1 MDVATSRQARIP
13 TYSLF
18 FLKIKLLKTL
28 WEKGVSKS
36 RDADHCGSNWSRT
49 LKES

>member
-28 WEKGVSKS
+28 WGKGVSKS
-36 RDADHCGSNWSRT
+36 RDADHSGSKPQRA
-49 LKES
+49 